1 MQTILSVQSSARVD
15 GSHSRKLSARLIEK
29 LLAANP
35 GAKLVERDVSRGM
48 PHIDDAWL
56 AASWTPAANRS
67 DAQNAALAMSDT
79 LIAELEAADAIV
91 LGIPMYNFSVP
102 AAFKAWID
110 QVARAGRTFRYTDNG
125 PVGLLEGKK
134 AYVVITSGGVPI
146 GSSYDFTSAYV
157 KHVLGF
163 IGITDVTM
171 IAADQLVNREAE
183 SLDAAND
190 VIAAAVAA

>member
-15 GSHSRKLSARLIEK
+15 GSYSRKLSARLIEK

-35 GAKLVERDVSRGM
+35 GAKLVERDVSRDM

-56 AASWTPAANRS
+56 AANWTPAADRS

-102 AAFKAWID
+102 AALKAWID

-125 PVGLLEGKK
+125 LVGLLEGKK